1 MPRPERPKQY
11 HEKDMTDHTI
21 DGVAGQENL
30 SQSDLN
36 KVAVSAQIQAKIDEY
51 RATAAGMT
59 PEEMEE
65 EKHLPSRLAEFM
77 GERPSHCH
85 AHAIVSG
92 AHLDAAPARAILAW
106 LEMRIDDPHNG
117 CWLPVNTAAVRHVPQ
132 WLKKA
137 VPHSRIHRKGYY
149 FWLNTVISVPRVG
162 DMNSLIMALN
172 EVETKLQA
180 STMPSYVMLTAEELR
195 KRGMIA

>member
-1 MPRPERPKQY
+1 MPLPDRPKRF
-11 HEKDMTDHTI
+11 HEKDMVDRSI
-21 DGVAGQENL
+21 DDVSGKESL

-36 KVAVSAQIQAKIDEY
+36 KVAVSAQIQAKIDDY
-51 RATAAGMT
+51 RARAAGMT
-59 PEEMEE
+59 PEELESE
-65 EKHLPSRLAEFM
+65 RHLPSRLAEFM
-77 GERPSHCH
+77 GDRPSNCH

-92 AHLDAAPARAILAW
+92 AHTDAAPARAILAW

-117 CWLPVNTAAVRHVPQ
+117 CWLPVNTAAVRNVPQ

-149 FWLNTVISVPRVG
+149 FWLNTVISVGRIG
-162 DMNSLIMALN
+162 DIDSLIVALK
-172 EVETKLQA
+172 EIETKLQA
-180 STMPSYVMLTAEELR
+180 STMPSYVMLTAKELR

>member
-1 MPRPERPKQY
+1 MPRPERQKRF
-11 HEKDMTDHTI
+11 HEKDFTDHTI
-21 DGVAGQENL
+21 DGVSGKESL

-51 RATAAGMT
+51 RAKVAGMT
-59 PEEMEE
+59 PEELEA
-65 EKHLPSRLAEFM
+65 EKHVPSRLAEFM

-92 AHLDAAPARAILAW
+92 GHVDAAPARAILAW

-117 CWLPVNTAAVRHVPQ
+117 CWLPENTAAIRHVPQ

-149 FWLNTVISVPRVG
+149 FWLNTVISVPRIG
-162 DMNSLIMALN
+162 DMNSLIMALK
-172 EVETKLQA
+172 EIETKLQA
-180 STMPSYVMLTAEELR
+180 STMPTYVMLTAADLR
-195 KRGMIA
+195 KKGMIA